1 MCTTDLA
8 SYLLSQWKFWQLTSK
23 WFSGA
28 RAQDKN
34 KQYDYC
40 FHFFLFWCNYK
51 IQGKS
56 ITWLVNSAL
65 NCTWKP
71 ISHSSLRDSCDIG
84 FRLQFNSEFSRQVM
98 NFPIKF
104 TLYEEKSGKTF
115 LYLFLVICCLERLTT
130 PTWYGPVAW
139 GGRGKCY
146 GPVAWGGMVE
156 GFGWVTIKFTWSP
169 LLGWLSLVS
178 NNAFHDLSVSI
189 TS

>member
-1 MCTTDLA
+1 MKLVKKFEDKCKNKHKIKIKLSKIQMCTTNLA
-8 SYLLSQWKFWQLTSK
+8 SYSLSQWKFWQLTLK

-34 KQYDYC
+34 KQYYFC
-40 FHFFLFWCNYK
+40 FHFFLFWCNYE

-115 LYLFLVICCLERLTT
+115 LYLFLVICCLERLRT
-130 PTWYGPVAW
+130 PTWLWPGRLRGEGEMLW
-139 GGRGKCY
+139 TGRLRGDGG
-146 GPVAWGGMVE
+146 
-156 GFGWVTIKFTWSP
+156 GFWMS
-169 LLGWLSLVS
+169 
-178 NNAFHDLSVSI
+178 HD
-189 TS
+189 

>member
-8 SYLLSQWKFWQLTSK
+8 SYLLSQWKFWQLTLK

-34 KQYDYC
+34 KQYNYC

-84 FRLQFNSEFSRQVM
+84 FRVQFNSEFPRQVM
-98 NFPIKF
+98 NFPIKY

-115 LYLFLVICCLERLTT
+115 LYLFLVICCLKLLTT
-130 PTWYGPVAW
+130 RTWNSVD
-139 GGRGKCY
+139 GRLRGE
-146 GPVAWGGMVE
+146 GGMLWTGRLRGGGCSE
-156 GFGWVTIKFTWSP
+156 GFERVTIC
-169 LLGWLSLVS
+169 LSRFICFYNFLKR
-178 NNAFHDLSVSI
+178 F
-189 TS
+189 